1 MGCNVI
7 MEQRFL
13 GTPDGTV
20 WDQTT
25 YAYAFWERYLRVFDS
40 VNVVSRVLEVDRI
53 PDGYRRVNGPGV
65 SVTAVPYY
73 LGPLQYAFRA
83 RKVRNTVEK
92 ATLGGRKA
100 IILRIPSNL
109 VSSIED
115 ALLKSGR
122 PFGVEVV
129 GDPEDVFSKSSMRH
143 PLRRYFRWLFVR
155 QLKRLCRHSSC
166 ASYVTKE
173 TLQLKYPP
181 GPESFSTHYSSI
193 ELPDEAFRH
202 PGNIAQNQSPS
213 INVSFVGTFSQLYK
227 GQDVLIDAVRKCVEK
242 GYDIKAKMIG
252 GGRYRKEMERF
263 SEENNLGERVRFLGQ
278 VPAGQAVRN
287 LLDSSDIFILPART
301 EGLPRAM
308 IEAMARGLPCI
319 GTEVGGIPELLDSE
333 YMVPVDDSES
343 LSKKIIA
350 LFNNRDAMSAAAIK
364 NFHRARE
371 YHMDILYR
379 RRDEFYSFLKK
390 NSEKWQCNSRGI

>member
-1 MGCNVI
+1 

-13 GTPDGTV
+13 GTPDGNV

-25 YAYAFWERYLRVFDS
+25 YAYAFWKRYLRVFDS
-40 VNVVSRVLEVDRI
+40 VNVVSRVLKVDRI

-65 SVTAVPYY
+65 TVTAVPYY
-73 LGPLQYAFRA
+73 LGPIEYAFRA

-92 ATLGGRKA
+92 ATLGGREA
-100 IILRIPSNL
+100 IVLRIPSNL
-109 VSSIED
+109 VSSIES

-129 GDPEDVFSKSSMRH
+129 GDPEDVFSKRSMRH

-173 TLQLKYPP
+173 ALQLKYPP
-181 GPESFSTHYSSI
+181 GPEAFSTHYSSI
-193 ELPDEAFRH
+193 ELPDEAFRD
-202 PGNIAQNQSPS
+202 PVNIVQNQSPS

-242 GYDIKAKMIG
+242 GCDIKAKMIG
-252 GGRYRKEMERF
+252 GGRYQKEMERF
-263 SEENNLGERVRFLGQ
+263 AEESKLSERVRFLGQ
-278 VPAGQAVRN
+278 VPAGQAVRE

-333 YMVPVDDSES
+333 HMVPVDDSES

-350 LFNNRDAMSAAAIK
+350 LFNNKDAMSAAVMK
-364 NFHRARE
+364 NFNRARE

-390 NSEKWQCNSRGI
+390 KSEKWQSHSRGI